1 MAAGQQSRRL
11 SRRITPITI
20 LLAAAVV
27 LFLYHFFV
35 NDFGIFPEAW
45 DLGLREPL
53 DEFKKWVIVAN
64 RDGHWMFAFFFQP
77 IKGSVDFF
85 IRRAE
90 DLLFWLPWPVIIAFV
105 FVLANKI
112 GKLPLAIVVSFSLFA
127 MGLLGLWDESM
138 QTLALMVT
146 AVILSILIGI
156 PLGIWTA
163 RSDRAEQIF
172 RPVLDAMQ
180 TMPAFVY
187 LIPVVLFFGIARVP
201 SVISAIIYAI
211 PPTVRAYEFDWSRFA
226 GWYSEINQEPFA
238 LERLAAMDV
247 QDYITWGQQQGLKA
261 TTLNRRLVWLKQY
274 ATWGEQQG
282 VVKPE
287 MRKRIKAIPI
297 QRKQQL
303 APRSL
308 SPQEARKLLKEVKV
322 RGNPRDEAIISI
334 LLYTGLRVGE
344 LVTLKMED
352 VTLSE
357 RKGVIQVRAEVA
369 KGGKERAVP
378 VPKKAREALKVY
390 MEKRSSKSNG
400 PLFIGRQGPLSTEGV
415 AAVVAKYA
423 AWSRLE
429 GVTPHILRH
438 TFAYSYLEN
447 NNNDLVALAD
457 ILGHSDLNTTR
468 IYTKRRL
475 SDLQEGAERVQF
487 F

>member
-1 MAAGQQSRRL
+1 MTVNLIATDEEQKRFEQ
-11 SRRITPITI
+11 
-20 LLAAAVV
+20 
-27 LFLYHFFV
+27 FLQELQER
-35 NDFGIFPEAW
+35 GRSP
-45 DLGLREPL
+45 R
-53 DEFKKWVIVAN
+53 
-64 RDGHWMFAFFFQP
+64 
-77 IKGSVDFF
+77 
-85 IRRAE
+85 
-90 DLLFWLPWPVIIAFV
+90 
-105 FVLANKI
+105 
-112 GKLPLAIVVSFSLFA
+112 
-127 MGLLGLWDESM
+127 
-138 QTLALMVT
+138 TL
-146 AVILSILIGI
+146 
-156 PLGIWTA
+156 
-163 RSDRAEQIF
+163 
-172 RPVLDAMQ
+172 
-180 TMPAFVY
+180 
-187 LIPVVLFFGIARVP
+187 
-201 SVISAIIYAI
+201 
-211 PPTVRAYEFDWSRFA
+211 RAYRFDWSQFA
-226 GWYSEINQEPFA
+226 GWYTEVNQEPFS

-247 QDYITWGQQQGLKA
+247 QDYITWGRQQGLKA
-261 TTLNRRLVWLKQY
+261 TTLNRRLAWLKQY
-274 ATWGEQQG
+274 AAWGEEQG
-282 VVKPE
+282 AVNPDMRRHIKVV
-287 MRKRIKAIPI
+287 PI

-308 SPQEARKLLKEVKV
+308 TPREARKLLKEVKV

-344 LVTLKMED
+344 LVSLTLDD

-378 VPKKAREALKVY
+378 VPKQAREALQGY
-390 MEKRSSKSNG
+390 LEGRLADG
-400 PLFIGRQGPLSTEGV
+400 RGTLFIGRQGPLSAEGV

-429 GVTPHILRH
+429 GVTPHVLRH